1 MLFKTV
7 ALNQMLIIQD
17 INDMVPA
24 GNKRKGQEMHSKE
37 EFETLIRERYQE
49 IIALEK
55 LTGEAKELQDELQKI
70 YEKIDLYQNALDAS
84 IDISEVTSKNNPMV
98 VIGGER
104 SMILIRR
111 MLEAGIENI
120 TLRGNKKDD
129 VARLDVRVN
138 EELELWD
145 KQESDSQRQDWYE
158 TKDNW
163 TGQLLSEIKGQ
174 EPQLNKDTYQK
185 ACAEAKEQLST
196 FIQAY
201 EDMMVFKR
209 SSASAYGK
217 MKAIEAIKEETIEGQ
232 APPLQAVE
240 MSLFPLTH
248 AVRVPSEEGEDR
260 PQGCCSI
267 Q

>member
-1 MLFKTV
+1 
-7 ALNQMLIIQD
+7 
-17 INDMVPA
+17 MVLV

-37 EFETLIRERYQE
+37 EFETLIRERYHE
-49 IIALEK
+49 IIELEK

-98 VIGGER
+98 VIDGER
-104 SMILIRR
+104 SLLLIHR
-111 MLEAGIENI
+111 MLEADIENF
-120 TLRGNKKDD
+120 TLRDNKKDN
-129 VARLDVRVN
+129 VARLDMKVKQ
-138 EELELWD
+138 ELVQWD
-145 KQESDSQRQDWYE
+145 EKESDSQRQDLYK
-158 TKDNW
+158 TKDDL
-163 TGQLLSEIKGQ
+163 TRQLLSEIKGQ

-196 FIQAY
+196 LIQAY

-209 SSASAYGK
+209 SSASAHGK

-240 MSLFPLTH
+240 MSIFPLTH
-248 AVRVPSEEGEDR
+248 AVRVPLEEDEDR